1 MNATPPWPEP
11 ISASDQN
18 RSGQEDANELGIR
31 VEGLDRGQLL
41 ALANKVAALLRHELI
56 VERERHGRRGLV

>member
-1 MNATPPWPEP
+1 M
-11 ISASDQN
+11 SDFDRNGSNQD
-18 RSGQEDANELGIR
+18 DANELGIR

-41 ALANKVAALLRHELI
+41 ALADKVAALLRHELI